1 MPQPRK
7 PPARVSVPAQLSL
20 PWRECGD
27 VSTDTSAQPP
37 VAVLPAPVF
46 VRNGRA
52 RRYILRVLPDAS
64 VRVTIPRHGSRREAE
79 AFVRTRTRWIADRRE
94 EIEERR
100 RDRRW
105 RAGQH
110 VWWRGVTCRIDVEDG
125 SGSTVT
131 VRCGDLAASSA
142 LRDDYRP
149 VLEPLMRERAIEELP
164 GRLQRLATRHGLDVT
179 RVTVRNQR
187 SRWGSCSRDGHIALN
202 WRLLQMPDAV
212 CEYVLVH
219 ELMHLRQ
226 PNHSPR
232 FWAEVAAV
240 CPDYSQWRAWLRS
253 EGLALC

>member
-1 MPQPRK
+1 MRRP
-7 PPARVSVPAQLSL
+7 SQLLL
-20 PWRECGD
+20 PWRECQEPL
-27 VSTDTSAQPP
+27 TDSGESPVAPPPP
-37 VAVLPAPVF
+37 VVPIF

-79 AFVRTRTRWIADRRE
+79 AFVRTRARWIADRRE

-105 RAGQH
+105 RAGQT
-110 VWWRGVTCRIDVEDG
+110 VWWRGVLSRIDVEAG
-125 SGSTVT
+125 AGGHVL
-131 VRCGDLAASSA
+131 VRCGDLTTASVP
-142 LRDDYRP
+142 RDDYRP
-149 VLEPLMRERAIEELP
+149 VLEPLMRERASEELP
-164 GRLQRLATRHGLDVT
+164 ARLLALAARNDLVVR

-187 SRWGSCSRDGHIALN
+187 SRWGSCSRDGRIALN

-212 CEYVLVH
+212 CDYVLVH